1 MLLTTIIGCE
11 RNIVGTGPTDPF
23 ATLLGDSIVAPRTPI
38 DSRVFFSFVENI
50 ARTGRTTTLYFKT
63 ERVYSPSGYRI
74 IGSVTLQETHLHVRL
89 DSIQAPE
96 LGGGITVPATTSFEL
111 GTLPNALYSMTVAI
125 NDTTV
130 PGLFLITETAYVT
143 KVQPNNLLATSR
155 PTVLRV
161 PHTIIW
167 GQAESSS
174 PPIYQSFLDSLAIL
188 GATSAQ
194 LSAGDYVYFSVHA
207 DGSFTIP
214 SALGFAY
221 GRYFLNRFAADTSV
235 TRSLVK
241 RFAKRYQDSIYVQLS
256 GGRGERYYSTIL
268 RWEP

>member
-1 MLLTTIIGCE
+1 L
-11 RNIVGTGPTDPF
+11 PQ
-23 ATLLGDSIVAPRTPI
+23 DSIIAPRIPI

-50 ARTGRTTTLYFKT
+50 ATTGRTLTLYFKT

-74 IGSVTLQETHLHVRL
+74 IGNVALQGTHLYVRL
-89 DSIQAPE
+89 DSVQAPE
-96 LGGGITVPATTSFEL
+96 YGGGITVPAATSFEL
-111 GTLPNALYSMTVAI
+111 GTLPNALYSMTVAM

-130 PGLFLITETAYVT
+130 PGLVLVTDTAYIT

-155 PTVLRV
+155 PILMRV
-161 PHTIIW
+161 PQTIIW

-174 PPIYQSFLDSLAIL
+174 PPIYQSFLDSLTIL

-194 LSAGDYVYFSVHA
+194 LSAGDYVYFSVNA
-207 DGSFTIP
+207 DGSFSIP

-221 GRYFLNRFAADTSV
+221 GRHFLNRFTADTSI
-235 TRSLVK
+235 TRGLVK
-241 RFAKRYQDSIYVQLS
+241 RFAKRYQDSITVKLS
-256 GGRGERYYSTIL
+256 GGRGENYYSTIL